1 MEATGSF
8 EARQLRDVLGTF
20 VTGVTIVTTRDAEG
34 QAHGVTANSFSS
46 VSLDPP
52 LVLWSQSV
60 SSRSH
65 AAFQGSAHFAINI
78 LADDQIA
85 LSNHFAKSRDDKF
98 DGVAHAQGLGG
109 APVLDGVAAHLECTK
124 VAAYP
129 GGDHVV
135 FIGRVERI
143 AQSGRRPLAFGSGR
157 YMVAYAH
164 DLGPTALRLGTSR
177 PADLQAIRTATAALP
192 GIAARLGDHTLCLA
206 VWGNH
211 GPTAVHWEPSRN
223 PVSDQLRP
231 GLVMSITRSATGR
244 AFAAFL
250 PEDMTRPL
258 TEEDLRAWM
267 QTRESAAERRAR
279 FDATLAEVRE
289 HGMARA
295 VGDAPSPIHQVAVN
309 AFSAPIFDADGHMVM
324 ALSLTSSAQRLAADW
339 SGEVPQGLL
348 RAAREVSQCIGRAA
362 ATART
367 AA

>member
-1 MEATGSF
+1 MEVAGAF

-34 QAHGVTANSFSS
+34 QPHGVTANSFSS

-65 AAFQGSAHFAINI
+65 SAFQESEHFVINI

-98 DGVAHAQGLGG
+98 NGIAHVEGLGG
-109 APVLDGVAAHLECTK
+109 SPVLDGVAAHLECTK

-135 FIGRVERI
+135 FIGRVENI
-143 AQSGRRPLAFGSGR
+143 SQSGRRPLAFGSGK

-164 DLGPTALRLGTSR
+164 DLGPTALRLGTSK
-177 PADLQAIRTATAALP
+177 PTDLQAIRMAVAAMP
-192 GIAARLGDHTLCLA
+192 QISERLGEHTLCLA

-211 GPTAVHWEPSRN
+211 GPTAVHWEPSRC

-231 GLVMSITRSATGR
+231 GLVMSITLSATGR

-250 PEDMTRPL
+250 PEEMTRQL
-258 TEEDLRAWM
+258 IDEDLRAWT
-267 QTRESAAERRAR
+267 QTNESATERRTR
-279 FDATLAEVRE
+279 FDETLAEVRA
-289 HGMARA
+289 HGISRA
-295 VGDAPSPIHQVAVN
+295 IGAAPSPIHQVAVN
-309 AFSAPIFDADGHMVM
+309 AFSAPIFDSDGHMIM
-324 ALSLTSSAQRLAADW
+324 ALSMTSSAERLSTGW
-339 SGEVPQGLL
+339 SGAAPQALL
-348 RAAREVSQCIGRAA
+348 EGARVISEQIRDADAGKKAA
-362 ATART
+362 
-367 AA
+367 